1 MVVPLGFGL
10 GCGIIGCVL
19 SSCPT
24 TLTAMGRPYTFDG
37 ILMFH
42 LWYVNIPARQKY
54 HKISEEVAA

>member
-1 MVVPLGFGL
+1 MVTPLGFGL

-24 TLTAMGRPYTFDG
+24 TLTAMDRPYTFDG

-42 LWYVNIPARQKY
+42 LWYINIPA
-54 HKISEEVAA
+54 

>member
-1 MVVPLGFGL
+1 MVMPLGFGL
-10 GCGIIGCVL
+10 GCGITGCVL

-24 TLTAMGRPYTFDG
+24 TLTAIGGPYIFDG

-42 LWYVNIPARQKY
+42 LWYVNIPRREYY